1 MLFQDFTHLYP
12 LSKTVRFELKPIG
25 RTLEHIHAKN
35 FLSQDETMADMYQ
48 KVKVILDDYHRDF
61 IADMMGEVKLTKLAE
76 FYDVYLKF
84 RKNPKDDGLQKQ
96 LKDLQAVLR
105 KESVKPIGS
114 GGKYKT
120 GYDRLFGAKLF
131 KDGKELG
138 DLAKF
143 VIAQE
148 GESSP
153 KLAHLAHFEKFSTY
167 FTGFHDNRKNMYS
180 DEDKHTAIAYR
191 LIHENLPRFIDNL
204 QILTTIKQK
213 HSALYDQII
222 NELTASGLD
231 VSLASHLDG
240 YHKLLTQEGITA
252 YNRIIGEVNGYTNKH
267 NQICHKS
274 ERIAK
279 LRPLHKQILSDGMG
293 VSFLPSKFAD
303 DSEMCQAVNEFY
315 RHYTDVFA
323 KVQSLFDG
331 FDDHQK
337 DGIYVEHKN
346 LNELSKQAFGDFA
359 LLGRVLDG
367 YYVDV
372 VNPEFNERF
381 AKAKT
386 DNAKAK
392 LTKEKDKF
400 IKGVHS
406 LASLEQAIEHHTARH
421 DDESV
426 QAGKLGQYFKHG
438 LAGVDNP
445 IQKIHNNHST
455 IKGFLERER
464 PAGERALPKIKSG
477 KNPEMTQLRQL
488 KELLDNALNVAHF
501 AKLLTTKTT
510 LDNQDGNFYGEFG
523 VLYDELAKIP
533 TLYNKVRDYLSQKP
547 FSTEKYKLN
556 FGNPTLLNGW
566 DLNKEKDNFGVI
578 LQKDGCYYLALLDK
592 AHKKVFDNAPNTGK
606 SIYQKMVYKYL
617 EVRKQFPKVF
627 FSKEAIA
634 INYHP
639 SKELVE
645 IKDKGRQRSDD
656 ERLKLYRFILECL
669 KIHPKYDKKFE
680 GAIGDIQLFKKDKK
694 GREVPISEKDLF
706 DKINGI
712 FSSKPKLEMEDFFI
726 GEFKR
731 YNPSQDL
738 VDQYNIYKKIDSND
752 NRKKEN
758 FYNNHPKFKKD
769 LVRYYYE
776 SMCKHEEWE
785 ESFEFSKKLQDIG
798 CYVDVNELFTEI
810 ETRRLNYKISFCNI
824 NADYIDELVEQGKLY
839 LFQIY
844 NKDFSPKAHGK
855 PNLHTLYF
863 KALFSEDNL
872 ADPIYKLNGEA
883 QIFYRKASLDV
894 NETTIHRAGEVLEN
908 KNPDNPKK
916 RQFVY
921 DIIKDKRYTQDKFML
936 HVPIT
941 MNFGVQGMTIKEF
954 NKKVNQS
961 IQQYD
966 EVNVIGID
974 RGERHLLYL
983 TVINSK
989 GEILEQRSLND
1000 ITTASANGTQMTTPY
1015 HKILDKREIERLN
1028 ARVGWGEIET
1038 IKELKS
1044 GYLSHVV
1051 HQISQLMLKYNAIVV
1066 LEDLNFG
1073 FKRGRFKV
1081 EKQIYQNFENALI
1094 KKLNHLVLKDKADD
1108 EIGSYKNALQLT
1120 NNFTD
1125 LKSIGKQTG
1134 FLFYVP
1140 AWNTSKID
1148 PETGFVDL
1156 LKPRYENIAQSQAFF
1171 GKFDKIC
1178 YNADKGYFEF
1188 HIDYAKF
1195 TDKAKNSRQIWTI
1208 CSHGDKRYVYDKTAN
1223 QNKGAAKG
1231 INVNDELKSL
1241 FARHHINDKQPN
1253 LVMDICQ
1260 NNDKE
1265 FHKSLMYLLKTL
1277 LALRYSNASS
1287 DEDFIL
1293 SPVANDGG
1301 VFFNSALADDTQP
1314 QNADANGAYHI
1325 ALKGLWLLNELK
1337 DSDDLNKVKLA
1348 IDNQTWLN
1356 FAQNR

>member
-25 RTLEHIHAKN
+25 KTLEHIHAKN
-35 FLSQDETMADMYQ
+35 FLSQDKTMADMYQ
-48 KVKVILDDYHRDF
+48 KVKAILDDYHRDF

-76 FYDVYLKF
+76 FCDVYLKF

-105 KESVKPIGS
+105 KEIVKPIGN
-114 GGKYKT
+114 GGKYKV

-148 GESSP
+148 SESSP
-153 KLAHLAHFEKFSTY
+153 KLPQIAHFEKFSTY

-180 DEDKHTAIAYR
+180 SDDKHTAIAYR

-204 QILTTIKQK
+204 QILATIKQK
-213 HSALYDQII
+213 HSALYDQIAS
-222 NELTASGLD
+222 ELTASGLD
-231 VSLASHLDG
+231 VSLASHLGG

-252 YNRIIGEVNGYTNKH
+252 YNRIIGEVNSYTNKH

-315 RHYTDVFA
+315 RHYADVFA
-323 KVQSLFDG
+323 KVQSLFDR
-331 FDDHQK
+331 FDDYQK

-346 LNELSKQAFGDFA
+346 LNELSKRAFGDFGF
-359 LLGRVLDG
+359 LKRFLEE
-367 YYVDV
+367 YYADV
-372 VNPEFNERF
+372 IDPEFNEKF
-381 AKAKT
+381 AKTEPDSDEQK
-386 DNAKAK
+386 K
-392 LTKEKDKF
+392 LAGEKDKF
-400 IKGVHS
+400 VKGVHS
-406 LASLEQAIEHHTARH
+406 LASLEQVIEYYTAGY

-426 QAGKLGQYFKHG
+426 QADKLGQYFKHR

-445 IQKIHNNHST
+445 IQKIHNSHST

-464 PAGERALPKIKSG
+464 PAGERALPKIKSD
-477 KNPEMTQLRQL
+477 KSPEMTQLRQL
-488 KELLDNALNVAHF
+488 KELLDNALNVVHF
-501 AKLLTTKTT
+501 AKLVSTETV
-510 LDNQDGNFYGEFG
+510 LDTRSDKFYGEFRP
-523 VLYDELAKIP
+523 LYVELAKIT

-606 SIYQKMVYKYL
+606 SVYQKMVYKQIANARRDL
-617 EVRKQFPKVF
+617 ACLLIINGKVVRKTKGLDDLREKYLPYDIYKIYQSESYKVLSPNF
-627 FSKEAIA
+627 
-634 INYHP
+634 NH
-639 SKELVE
+639 
-645 IKDKGRQRSDD
+645 
-656 ERLKLYRFILECL
+656 
-669 KIHPKYDKKFE
+669 
-680 GAIGDIQLFKKDKK
+680 
-694 GREVPISEKDLF
+694 
-706 DKINGI
+706 
-712 FSSKPKLEMEDFFI
+712 
-726 GEFKR
+726 
-731 YNPSQDL
+731 QDL
-738 VDQYNIYKKIDSND
+738 VKYIDYNKILASGYFEYFDFRFKESSEYKSYKEFLDDVD
-752 NRKKEN
+752 N
-758 FYNNHPKFKKD
+758 
-769 LVRYYYE
+769 
-776 SMCKHEEWE
+776 C
-785 ESFEFSKKLQDIG
+785 G
-798 CYVDVNELFTEI
+798 
-810 ETRRLNYKISFCNI
+810 YKISFCNI
-824 NADYIDELVEQGKLY
+824 NADYIDELVEQGQLY

-872 ADPIYKLNGEA
+872 ANPIYKLNGEA
-883 QIFYRKASLDV
+883 QIFYRKASLDM

-908 KNPDNPKK
+908 KNPDNPKQ

-941 MNFGVQGMTIKEF
+941 MNFGVQGMTIEGF

-966 EVNVIGID
+966 DVNVIGID

-1000 ITTASANGTQMTTPY
+1000 IITTSANGTQMTTPY
-1015 HKILDKREIERLN
+1015 HKILNKKKEGRLQ
-1028 ARVGWGEIET
+1028 ARKDWGEIET
-1038 IKELKS
+1038 IKELKA

-1073 FKRGRFKV
+1073 FKRGRLKV
-1081 EKQIYQNFENALI
+1081 ENQVYQNFENALI
-1094 KKLNHLVLKDKADD
+1094 KKLNHLVLKDKTDD

-1140 AWNTSKID
+1140 ARNTSKID

-1156 LKPRYENIAQSQAFF
+1156 LKPRYENITQSQAFF

-1178 YNADKGYFEF
+1178 YNTDKGYFEF

-1195 TDKAKNSRQIWTI
+1195 TDEAKNSRQTWVI
-1208 CSHGDKRYVYDKTAN
+1208 CSHGDKRYVYNKTAN
-1223 QNKGAAKG
+1223 QNKGATKG

-1241 FARHHINDKQPN
+1241 FACHHINDKQPN

-1265 FHKSLMYLLKTL
+1265 FHKSLMYLLKAL
-1277 LALRYSNASS
+1277 LALRYSNANS

-1293 SPVANDGG
+1293 SPVANDEG

-1325 ALKGLWLLNELK
+1325 ALKGLWVLEQIKN
-1337 DSDDLNKVKLA
+1337 SDDLDKVDLEIK
-1348 IDNQTWLN
+1348 DDEWRN

>member
-84 RKNPKDDGLQKQ
+84 RKNPKDDELQKQ

-105 KESVKPIGS
+105 KESVKPIGN
-114 GGKYKT
+114 GGKYKA
-120 GYDRLFGAKLF
+120 GHDRLFGAKLF

-148 GESSP
+148 GKSSP

-315 RHYTDVFA
+315 RHYADVFA

-406 LASLEQAIEHHTARH
+406 LASLEQAIKHHTARH

-501 AKLLTTKTT
+501 AKLLMTKTT

-606 SIYQKMVYKYL
+606 NVYQKMIYKL
-617 EVRKQFPKVF
+617 LPGPNKMLPRVF
-627 FSKEAIA
+627 FAKS
-634 INYHP
+634 NLDY
-639 SKELVE
+639 
-645 IKDKGRQRSDD
+645 
-656 ERLKLYRFILECL
+656 
-669 KIHPKYDKKFE
+669 
-680 GAIGDIQLFKKDKK
+680 
-694 GREVPISEKDLF
+694 
-706 DKINGI
+706 
-712 FSSKPKLEMEDFFI
+712 
-726 GEFKR
+726 
-731 YNPSQDL
+731 YNPSAELLDKYAQGTHKKGDNFNLKDCHALIDFFKAGINKHPEWQNFGFKFSPTSSYRDL
-738 VDQYNIYKKIDSND
+738 SDFYREVEPQGYQVKFVD
-752 NRKKEN
+752 
-758 FYNNHPKFKKD
+758 
-769 LVRYYYE
+769 
-776 SMCKHEEWE
+776 
-785 ESFEFSKKLQDIG
+785 
-798 CYVDVNELFTEI
+798 
-810 ETRRLNYKISFCNI
+810 I
-824 NADYIDELVEQGKLY
+824 NADYIDELVEQGQLY

-883 QIFYRKASLDV
+883 QIFYRKASLDM

-1195 TDKAKNSRQIWTI
+1195 TDKAKNSRQKWTI

-1223 QNKGAAKG
+1223 QSKGATKG

-1241 FARHHINDKQPN
+1241 FARYHINEKQPN

-1293 SPVANDGG
+1293 SPVANDEG

-1337 DSDDLNKVKLA
+1337 NSDDLNKVKLA

>member
-105 KESVKPIGS
+105 KEIVKPIGN
-114 GGKYKT
+114 GGKYKA

-148 GESSP
+148 DESSP

-204 QILTTIKQK
+204 QILATIKQK
-213 HSALYDQII
+213 HLALYDQII
-222 NELTASGLD
+222 NELTTSGLD
-231 VSLASHLDG
+231 VSLASHLNG

-303 DSEMCQAVNEFY
+303 DSEVCQAVNEFY
-315 RHYTDVFA
+315 RHYADVFA

-406 LASLEQAIEHHTARH
+406 LASLEQAIEHYTARH

-477 KNPEMTQLRQL
+477 KDPEIRQL

-501 AKLLTTKTT
+501 AKLLMTKTT

-606 SIYQKMVYKYL
+606 NVYQKMIYKL
-617 EVRKQFPKVF
+617 LPGPNKMLPRVF
-627 FSKEAIA
+627 FAKS
-634 INYHP
+634 NLDY
-639 SKELVE
+639 
-645 IKDKGRQRSDD
+645 
-656 ERLKLYRFILECL
+656 
-669 KIHPKYDKKFE
+669 
-680 GAIGDIQLFKKDKK
+680 
-694 GREVPISEKDLF
+694 
-706 DKINGI
+706 
-712 FSSKPKLEMEDFFI
+712 
-726 GEFKR
+726 
-731 YNPSQDL
+731 YNPSAELLDKYAQGTHKKGDNFNLKDCHALIDFFKAGINKHPEWQNFGFKFSPTSSYRDL
-738 VDQYNIYKKIDSND
+738 SDFYREVEPQGYQVKFVD
-752 NRKKEN
+752 
-758 FYNNHPKFKKD
+758 
-769 LVRYYYE
+769 
-776 SMCKHEEWE
+776 
-785 ESFEFSKKLQDIG
+785 
-798 CYVDVNELFTEI
+798 
-810 ETRRLNYKISFCNI
+810 I
-824 NADYIDELVEQGKLY
+824 NADYIDELVEQGQLY

-883 QIFYRKASLDV
+883 QIFYRKASLDM

-1195 TDKAKNSRQIWTI
+1195 TDKAKNSRQKWTI

-1223 QNKGAAKG
+1223 QSKGATKG

-1241 FARHHINDKQPN
+1241 FARYHINEKQPN

-1293 SPVANDGG
+1293 SPVANDEG

>member
-1 MLFQDFTHLYP
+1 MLFEDFTHLYP

-25 RTLEHIHAKN
+25 RTLEHIRAKN

-48 KVKVILDDYHRDF
+48 KVKAILDDYHRDF

-105 KESVKPIGS
+105 KEIVKPIGN
-114 GGKYKT
+114 GGKYKA

-153 KLAHLAHFEKFSTY
+153 KLAHLAHFEKFGTY

-204 QILTTIKQK
+204 QILATIKQK
-213 HSALYDQII
+213 HLALYDQII
-222 NELTASGLD
+222 NELTTSGLD
-231 VSLASHLDG
+231 VSLASHLNG

-252 YNRIIGEVNGYTNKH
+252 HNRIIGEVNGYTNKH

-279 LRPLHKQILSDGMG
+279 LRPLHKQILSDGTG

-303 DSEMCQAVNEFY
+303 DSEVCQAVNEFY
-315 RHYTDVFA
+315 RHYADVFA

-477 KNPEMTQLRQL
+477 KNPEIRQL

-501 AKLLTTKTT
+501 AKLLMTKTT

-533 TLYNKVRDYLSQKP
+533 ALYNKVRDYLSQKP

-606 SIYQKMVYKYL
+606 NVYQKMIYKL
-617 EVRKQFPKVF
+617 LPGPNKMLPRVF
-627 FSKEAIA
+627 FAKS
-634 INYHP
+634 NLDY
-639 SKELVE
+639 
-645 IKDKGRQRSDD
+645 
-656 ERLKLYRFILECL
+656 
-669 KIHPKYDKKFE
+669 
-680 GAIGDIQLFKKDKK
+680 
-694 GREVPISEKDLF
+694 
-706 DKINGI
+706 
-712 FSSKPKLEMEDFFI
+712 
-726 GEFKR
+726 
-731 YNPSQDL
+731 YNPSAELLDKYAQGTHKKGDNFNLKDCHALIDFFKAGINKHPEWQNFGFKFSPTSSYRDL
-738 VDQYNIYKKIDSND
+738 SDFYREVEPQGYQVKFVD
-752 NRKKEN
+752 
-758 FYNNHPKFKKD
+758 
-769 LVRYYYE
+769 
-776 SMCKHEEWE
+776 
-785 ESFEFSKKLQDIG
+785 
-798 CYVDVNELFTEI
+798 
-810 ETRRLNYKISFCNI
+810 I
-824 NADYIDELVEQGKLY
+824 NADYIDELVEQGQLY

-883 QIFYRKASLDV
+883 QIFYRKASLDM

-1195 TDKAKNSRQIWTI
+1195 TDKAKNSRQKWTI

-1223 QNKGAAKG
+1223 QSKGATKG

-1241 FARHHINDKQPN
+1241 FARYHINEKQPN

-1293 SPVANDGG
+1293 SPVANDEG

-1337 DSDDLNKVKLA
+1337 NSDDLNKVKLA

-1356 FAQNR
+1356 FAQDR

>member
-105 KESVKPIGS
+105 KEIVKPIGN
-114 GGKYKT
+114 GGKYKA

-148 GESSP
+148 DESSP

-204 QILTTIKQK
+204 QILATIKQK
-213 HSALYDQII
+213 HLALYDQII
-222 NELTASGLD
+222 NELTTSGLD
-231 VSLASHLDG
+231 VSLASHLNG

-303 DSEMCQAVNEFY
+303 DSEVCQAVNEFY
-315 RHYTDVFA
+315 RHYADVFA

-406 LASLEQAIEHHTARH
+406 LASLEQAIEHYTARH

-477 KNPEMTQLRQL
+477 KDPEIRQL

-501 AKLLTTKTT
+501 AKLLMTKTT

-606 SIYQKMVYKYL
+606 NVYQKMIYKL
-617 EVRKQFPKVF
+617 LPGPNKMLPRVF
-627 FSKEAIA
+627 FAKS
-634 INYHP
+634 NLDY
-639 SKELVE
+639 
-645 IKDKGRQRSDD
+645 
-656 ERLKLYRFILECL
+656 
-669 KIHPKYDKKFE
+669 
-680 GAIGDIQLFKKDKK
+680 
-694 GREVPISEKDLF
+694 
-706 DKINGI
+706 
-712 FSSKPKLEMEDFFI
+712 
-726 GEFKR
+726 
-731 YNPSQDL
+731 YNPSAELLDKYAQGTHKKGDNFNLKDCHALIDFFKAGINKHPEWQNFGFKFSPTSSYRDL
-738 VDQYNIYKKIDSND
+738 SDFYREVEPQGYQVKFVD
-752 NRKKEN
+752 
-758 FYNNHPKFKKD
+758 
-769 LVRYYYE
+769 
-776 SMCKHEEWE
+776 
-785 ESFEFSKKLQDIG
+785 
-798 CYVDVNELFTEI
+798 
-810 ETRRLNYKISFCNI
+810 I
-824 NADYIDELVEQGKLY
+824 NADYIDELVEQGQLY

-883 QIFYRKASLDV
+883 QIFYRKASLDM

-1000 ITTASANGTQMTTPY
+1000 ITTASANGTQVTTPY

-1195 TDKAKNSRQIWTI
+1195 TDKAKNSRQKWTI

-1223 QNKGAAKG
+1223 QSKGATKG

-1241 FARHHINDKQPN
+1241 FARYHINEKQPN

-1293 SPVANDGG
+1293 SPVANDEG

-1337 DSDDLNKVKLA
+1337 NSDDLNKVKLA

-1356 FAQNR
+1356 FAQDR

>member
-105 KESVKPIGS
+105 KESVKPIGN
-114 GGKYKT
+114 GGKYKA

-477 KNPEMTQLRQL
+477 KDPEIRQL

-501 AKLLTTKTT
+501 AKLLMTKTT

-606 SIYQKMVYKYL
+606 NVYQKMIYKL
-617 EVRKQFPKVF
+617 LPGPNKMLPRVF
-627 FSKEAIA
+627 FAKS
-634 INYHP
+634 NLDY
-639 SKELVE
+639 
-645 IKDKGRQRSDD
+645 
-656 ERLKLYRFILECL
+656 
-669 KIHPKYDKKFE
+669 
-680 GAIGDIQLFKKDKK
+680 
-694 GREVPISEKDLF
+694 
-706 DKINGI
+706 
-712 FSSKPKLEMEDFFI
+712 
-726 GEFKR
+726 
-731 YNPSQDL
+731 YNPSAELLDKYAQGTHKKGDNFNLKDCHALIDFFKAGINKHPEWQNFGFKFSPTSSYRDL
-738 VDQYNIYKKIDSND
+738 SDFYREVEPQGYQVKFVD
-752 NRKKEN
+752 
-758 FYNNHPKFKKD
+758 
-769 LVRYYYE
+769 
-776 SMCKHEEWE
+776 
-785 ESFEFSKKLQDIG
+785 
-798 CYVDVNELFTEI
+798 
-810 ETRRLNYKISFCNI
+810 I
-824 NADYIDELVEQGKLY
+824 NADYIDELVEQGQLY

-883 QIFYRKASLDV
+883 QIFYRKASLDM

-1195 TDKAKNSRQIWTI
+1195 TDKAKNSRQKWTI

-1223 QNKGAAKG
+1223 QSKGATKG

-1241 FARHHINDKQPN
+1241 FARYHINEKQPN

-1293 SPVANDGG
+1293 SPVANDEG

-1337 DSDDLNKVKLA
+1337 NSDDLNKVKLA

-1356 FAQNR
+1356 FAQDR

>member
-105 KESVKPIGS
+105 KEIVKPIGN
-114 GGKYKT
+114 GGKYKA

-148 GESSP
+148 DESSP
-153 KLAHLAHFEKFSTY
+153 KLAHLVHFEKFSTY

-204 QILTTIKQK
+204 QILATIKQK
-213 HSALYDQII
+213 HLALYDQII
-222 NELTASGLD
+222 NELTTSGLD
-231 VSLASHLDG
+231 VSLASHLNG

-303 DSEMCQAVNEFY
+303 DSEVCQAVNEFY
-315 RHYTDVFA
+315 RHYADVFA

-406 LASLEQAIEHHTARH
+406 LASLEQAIEHYTARH

-477 KNPEMTQLRQL
+477 KDPEIRQL

-501 AKLLTTKTT
+501 AKLLMTKTT

-606 SIYQKMVYKYL
+606 NVYQKMIYKL
-617 EVRKQFPKVF
+617 LPGPNKMLPRVF
-627 FSKEAIA
+627 FAKS
-634 INYHP
+634 NLDY
-639 SKELVE
+639 
-645 IKDKGRQRSDD
+645 
-656 ERLKLYRFILECL
+656 
-669 KIHPKYDKKFE
+669 
-680 GAIGDIQLFKKDKK
+680 
-694 GREVPISEKDLF
+694 
-706 DKINGI
+706 
-712 FSSKPKLEMEDFFI
+712 
-726 GEFKR
+726 
-731 YNPSQDL
+731 YNPSAELLDKYAQGTHKKGDNFNLKDCHALIDFFKAGINKHPEWQNFGFKFSPTSSYRDL
-738 VDQYNIYKKIDSND
+738 SDFYREVEPQGYQVKFVD
-752 NRKKEN
+752 
-758 FYNNHPKFKKD
+758 
-769 LVRYYYE
+769 
-776 SMCKHEEWE
+776 
-785 ESFEFSKKLQDIG
+785 
-798 CYVDVNELFTEI
+798 
-810 ETRRLNYKISFCNI
+810 I
-824 NADYIDELVEQGKLY
+824 NADYIDELVEQGQLY

-883 QIFYRKASLDV
+883 QIFYRKASLDM

-1195 TDKAKNSRQIWTI
+1195 TDKAKNSRQKWTI

-1223 QNKGAAKG
+1223 QSKGATKG

-1241 FARHHINDKQPN
+1241 FARYHINEKQPN

-1293 SPVANDGG
+1293 SPVANDEG

-1337 DSDDLNKVKLA
+1337 NSDDLNKVKLA

-1356 FAQNR
+1356 FAQDR

>member
-25 RTLEHIHAKN
+25 KTLEHIHAKN
-35 FLSQDETMADMYQ
+35 FLNQDETMADMYQ
-48 KVKVILDDYHRDF
+48 KVKAILDDYHRDF

-105 KESVKPIGS
+105 KEIVKPIGN
-114 GGKYKT
+114 GGKYKA

-204 QILTTIKQK
+204 QILATIKQK

-252 YNRIIGEVNGYTNKH
+252 YNTLLGGISGEAGSRKIQGINELINSHH
-267 NQICHKS
+267 NQHCHKS

-303 DSEMCQAVNEFY
+303 DSEVCQAVNEFY
-315 RHYTDVFA
+315 RHYADVFA

-331 FDDHQK
+331 FDDYQK
-337 DGIYVEHKN
+337 DGIYVEYKN

-406 LASLEQAIEHHTARH
+406 LASLEQAIEHYTARH

-464 PAGERALPKIKSG
+464 PAGERALPKIKSD
-477 KNPEMTQLRQL
+477 KSPEIRQL

-510 LDNQDGNFYGEFG
+510 LHNQDGNFYGEFG
-523 VLYDELAKIP
+523 ALYDELAKIA

-606 SIYQKMVYKYL
+606 SVYQKMIYKL
-617 EVRKQFPKVF
+617 LPGPNKMLPKVF
-627 FSKEAIA
+627 FAKS
-634 INYHP
+634 NLDY
-639 SKELVE
+639 
-645 IKDKGRQRSDD
+645 
-656 ERLKLYRFILECL
+656 
-669 KIHPKYDKKFE
+669 
-680 GAIGDIQLFKKDKK
+680 
-694 GREVPISEKDLF
+694 
-706 DKINGI
+706 
-712 FSSKPKLEMEDFFI
+712 
-726 GEFKR
+726 
-731 YNPSQDL
+731 YNPSAELLDKYAQGTHKKGDNFNLKDCHALIDFFKAGINKHPEWQHFGFKFSPTSSYQDL
-738 VDQYNIYKKIDSND
+738 SDFYREVEPQGYQVKFVD
-752 NRKKEN
+752 
-758 FYNNHPKFKKD
+758 
-769 LVRYYYE
+769 
-776 SMCKHEEWE
+776 
-785 ESFEFSKKLQDIG
+785 
-798 CYVDVNELFTEI
+798 
-810 ETRRLNYKISFCNI
+810 I
-824 NADYIDELVEQGKLY
+824 NADYINELVEQGQLY

-872 ADPIYKLNGEA
+872 VNPIYKLNGEA
-883 QIFYRKASLDV
+883 EIFYRKASLDM

-1178 YNADKGYFEF
+1178 YNADRGYFEF

-1195 TDKAKNSRQIWTI
+1195 NDKAKNSRQIWKI

-1223 QNKGAAKG
+1223 QNKGATIG
-1231 INVNDELKSL
+1231 VNVNDELKSL
-1241 FARHHINDKQPN
+1241 FTRYHINDKQPN

-1293 SPVANDGG
+1293 SPVANDEG

-1337 DSDDLNKVKLA
+1337 NSDDLNKVKLA

>member
-84 RKNPKDDGLQKQ
+84 RKNPKDDELQKQ

-105 KESVKPIGS
+105 KESVKPIGN
-114 GGKYKT
+114 GGKYKA
-120 GYDRLFGAKLF
+120 GHDRLFGAKLF

-148 GESSP
+148 GKSSP

-315 RHYTDVFA
+315 RHYADVFA

-406 LASLEQAIEHHTARH
+406 LASLEQAIKHHTARH

-501 AKLLTTKTT
+501 AKLLMTKTT

-606 SIYQKMVYKYL
+606 NVYQKMIYKL
-617 EVRKQFPKVF
+617 LPGPNKMLPKVF
-627 FSKEAIA
+627 FAKS
-634 INYHP
+634 NLGY
-639 SKELVE
+639 
-645 IKDKGRQRSDD
+645 
-656 ERLKLYRFILECL
+656 
-669 KIHPKYDKKFE
+669 
-680 GAIGDIQLFKKDKK
+680 
-694 GREVPISEKDLF
+694 
-706 DKINGI
+706 
-712 FSSKPKLEMEDFFI
+712 
-726 GEFKR
+726 
-731 YNPSQDL
+731 YNPSAELLDKYAQGTHKKGDNFNLKDCHALIDFFKAGINKHPEWQHFGFKFSPTSSYRDL
-738 VDQYNIYKKIDSND
+738 SDFYREVEPQGYQVKFVD
-752 NRKKEN
+752 
-758 FYNNHPKFKKD
+758 
-769 LVRYYYE
+769 
-776 SMCKHEEWE
+776 
-785 ESFEFSKKLQDIG
+785 
-798 CYVDVNELFTEI
+798 
-810 ETRRLNYKISFCNI
+810 I
-824 NADYIDELVEQGKLY
+824 NADYIDELVEQGQLY

-883 QIFYRKASLDV
+883 QIFYRKASLDM

-941 MNFGVQGMTIKEF
+941 MNFGVQGMAIKEF

-1000 ITTASANGTQMTTPY
+1000 ITTASANGTQVTTPY

-1051 HQISQLMLKYNAIVV
+1051 HQISQLMLKHNAIVV

-1156 LKPRYENIAQSQAFF
+1156 LKPRYENIAQSQVFF

-1178 YNADKGYFEF
+1178 YNADKDYFEF

-1241 FARHHINDKQPN
+1241 FARHHINEKQPN

-1293 SPVANDGG
+1293 SPVANDEG

-1337 DSDDLNKVKLA
+1337 NSDDLNKVKLA

>member
-12 LSKTVRFELKPIG
+12 LSKTLRFELKPIG
-25 RTLEHIHAKN
+25 KTLEHIHAKN
-35 FLSQDETMADMYQ
+35 FLNQDETMADMYQ
-48 KVKVILDDYHRDF
+48 KVKAILDDYHRDF

-76 FYDVYLKF
+76 FCDVYLKF

-105 KESVKPIGS
+105 KEIVKPIGN
-114 GGKYKT
+114 GGKYKA

-204 QILTTIKQK
+204 QILATIKQK
-213 HSALYDQII
+213 HSGLYDQII

-240 YHKLLTQEGITA
+240 YHNLLTQEGITA
-252 YNRIIGEVNGYTNKH
+252 YNTLLGGISGEAGSRKIQGINELINSHH
-267 NQICHKS
+267 NQHCHKS

-315 RHYTDVFA
+315 RHYADVFA

-346 LNELSKQAFGDFA
+346 LNELSKRAFGDFGF
-359 LLGRVLDG
+359 LKRFLEE
-367 YYVDV
+367 YYADV
-372 VNPEFNERF
+372 IDPEFNEKF
-381 AKAKT
+381 AKTEPDSDEQK
-386 DNAKAK
+386 K
-392 LTKEKDKF
+392 LAGEKDKF
-400 IKGVHS
+400 VKGVHS
-406 LASLEQAIEHHTARH
+406 LASLEQVIEYYTAEY

-426 QAGKLGQYFKHG
+426 KADKLGQYFKHR

-464 PAGERALPKIKSG
+464 PAGERALPKIKSD
-477 KNPEMTQLRQL
+477 KSPEMTQLRQL
-488 KELLDNALNVAHF
+488 KELLDNALNVVHF
-501 AKLLTTKTT
+501 AKLVSTETV
-510 LDNQDGNFYGEFG
+510 LDTRSDKFYGEFRP
-523 VLYDELAKIP
+523 LYVELAKIP

-556 FGNPTLLNGW
+556 FGNPRLLNGW

-606 SIYQKMVYKYL
+606 NVYQKMIYKL
-617 EVRKQFPKVF
+617 LPGPNKMLPKVF
-627 FSKEAIA
+627 FAKS
-634 INYHP
+634 NLDY
-639 SKELVE
+639 
-645 IKDKGRQRSDD
+645 
-656 ERLKLYRFILECL
+656 
-669 KIHPKYDKKFE
+669 
-680 GAIGDIQLFKKDKK
+680 
-694 GREVPISEKDLF
+694 
-706 DKINGI
+706 
-712 FSSKPKLEMEDFFI
+712 
-726 GEFKR
+726 
-731 YNPSQDL
+731 YNPSAELLDKYAQGTHKKGDNFNLKDCHALIDFFKAGINKHPEWQHFGFKFSPTSSYQDL
-738 VDQYNIYKKIDSND
+738 SDFYREVEPQGYQVKFVD
-752 NRKKEN
+752 
-758 FYNNHPKFKKD
+758 
-769 LVRYYYE
+769 
-776 SMCKHEEWE
+776 
-785 ESFEFSKKLQDIG
+785 
-798 CYVDVNELFTEI
+798 
-810 ETRRLNYKISFCNI
+810 I
-824 NADYIDELVEQGKLY
+824 NADYIDELVEQGQLY

-872 ADPIYKLNGEA
+872 ANPIYKLNGEA

-908 KNPDNPKK
+908 KNPDNPKQ

-921 DIIKDKRYTQDKFML
+921 NIIKDKRYTQDKFML

-1000 ITTASANGTQMTTPY
+1000 IITTSANGTQMTTPY

-1051 HQISQLMLKYNAIVV
+1051 HQVSQLMLKYNAIVV

-1094 KKLNHLVLKDKADD
+1094 KKLNHLVLKDKVDD

-1148 PETGFVDL
+1148 PATGFVDL

-1178 YNADKGYFEF
+1178 YDTDKGYFEF

-1195 TDKAKNSRQIWTI
+1195 TDKAKNSRQKWTI

-1223 QNKGAAKG
+1223 QNKGATKG

-1253 LVMDICQ
+1253 LVMDVCQ

-1277 LALRYSNASS
+1277 LALRYSNTSS

-1293 SPVANDGG
+1293 SPVANDKG
-1301 VFFNSALADDTQP
+1301 VFFNSALADNTQP

-1337 DSDDLNKVKLA
+1337 NSDDLNKVKLA
-1348 IDNQTWLN
+1348 IDNKTWLN

>member
-1 MLFQDFTHLYP
+1 MLFQEFTHLYP

-25 RTLEHIHAKN
+25 KTLEHIHAKN

-48 KVKVILDDYHRDF
+48 KVKAILDDYHRDF
-61 IADMMGEVKLTKLAE
+61 IADMMSGVVLTKLAE
-76 FYDVYLKF
+76 FYEVYLAL
-84 RKNPKDDGLQKQ
+84 RKTPKDDSLQKQ
-96 LKDLQAVLR
+96 LAEIQTALR
-105 KESVKPIGS
+105 KEVVKPIGS
-114 GGKYKT
+114 GGKYKA

-131 KDGKELG
+131 KDGRELG

-153 KLAHLAHFEKFSTY
+153 KLACIAHFEKFSTY

-204 QILTTIKQK
+204 QILATIKQK
-213 HSALYDQII
+213 HSALYDQIVS
-222 NELTASGLD
+222 ELNANGLD

-252 YNRIIGEVNGYTNKH
+252 YNTLLGGISGEAGSYKIQGINELINIHH
-267 NQICHKS
+267 NQHCHKS

-303 DSEMCQAVNEFY
+303 DGEMCQAVNEFY
-315 RHYTDVFA
+315 CHYADVFA

-331 FDDHQK
+331 FDDYQK

-346 LNELSKQAFGDFA
+346 LNELSKQVFGDFA

-386 DNAKAK
+386 DNAKEK

-406 LASLEQAIEHHTARH
+406 LARLEQAIENYTTKQ

-445 IQKIHNNHST
+445 IQKIHNSHST

-464 PAGERALPKIKSG
+464 PVGERALPKTKSD
-477 KNPEMTQLRQL
+477 KSPEIRQL
-488 KELLDNALNVAHF
+488 KELLDNALNVVHF

-523 VLYDELAKIP
+523 ALYDELSKLA

-566 DLNKEKDNFGVI
+566 DLNKEKDNSGVI
-578 LQKDGCYYLALLDK
+578 LQKDDRYYLALLDK

-606 SIYQKMVYKYL
+606 SIYQKMVYKL
-617 EVRKQFPKVF
+617 LPGPNKMLPKVF
-627 FSKEAIA
+627 FAKS
-634 INYHP
+634 NLDY
-639 SKELVE
+639 
-645 IKDKGRQRSDD
+645 
-656 ERLKLYRFILECL
+656 
-669 KIHPKYDKKFE
+669 
-680 GAIGDIQLFKKDKK
+680 
-694 GREVPISEKDLF
+694 
-706 DKINGI
+706 
-712 FSSKPKLEMEDFFI
+712 
-726 GEFKR
+726 
-731 YNPSQDL
+731 YNPSAELLDKYAQGTHKKGNNFNLKDCHALIDFFKASINKHPEWQHFGFKFSPNSSYQDL
-738 VDQYNIYKKIDSND
+738 SDFYREVEPQGYQVKFVD
-752 NRKKEN
+752 
-758 FYNNHPKFKKD
+758 
-769 LVRYYYE
+769 
-776 SMCKHEEWE
+776 
-785 ESFEFSKKLQDIG
+785 
-798 CYVDVNELFTEI
+798 
-810 ETRRLNYKISFCNI
+810 I
-824 NADYIDELVEQGKLY
+824 NADYIDELVEQGRLY

-855 PNLHTLYF
+855 HNLHTLYF
-863 KALFSEDNL
+863 KALFDEDNL
-872 ADPIYKLNGEA
+872 ANPIYKLNGEA
-883 QIFYRKASLDV
+883 EIFYRKASLDMH
-894 NETTIHRAGEVLEN
+894 ETTIHRAGEVLEN
-908 KNPDNPKK
+908 KNPDNPKQ

-941 MNFGVQGMTIKEF
+941 MNFGVQGITIKEF

-966 EVNVIGID
+966 DVNVIGID

-989 GEILEQRSLND
+989 GEILEQCSLNN
-1000 ITTASANGTQMTTPY
+1000 IMTTSANGTQMTTPY
-1015 HKILDKREIERLN
+1015 HKILDKREMERLN
-1028 ARVGWGEIET
+1028 ARVGWGKIET

-1073 FKRGRFKV
+1073 FKRGRLKV
-1081 EKQIYQNFENALI
+1081 ENQVYQNFENALI
-1094 KKLNHLVLKDKADD
+1094 KKLNHLVLKDKVDD

-1148 PETGFVDL
+1148 PATGFVDL

-1171 GKFDKIC
+1171 DKFDKIC

-1188 HIDYAKF
+1188 HVDYAKF
-1195 TDKAKNSRQIWTI
+1195 TDKTKDSRQTWVI

-1223 QNKGAAKG
+1223 QNKGATIG
-1231 INVNDELKSL
+1231 INANDELKSL
-1241 FARHHINDKQPN
+1241 FARYRINDKQPN

-1265 FHKSLMYLLKTL
+1265 FHKSLTYLLKAL

-1287 DEDFIL
+1287 NEDFIL
-1293 SPVANDGG
+1293 SPVANDEG

-1337 DSDDLNKVKLA
+1337 NSDDLDKVKLA

>member
-25 RTLEHIHAKN
+25 KTLEHIHAKN

-48 KVKVILDDYHRDF
+48 KVKAILDDYHRDF
-61 IADMMGEVKLTKLAE
+61 ITKMMSEVTLTKLPE
-76 FYDVYLKF
+76 FYEVYLAL
-84 RKNPKDDGLQKQ
+84 RKNPKDDTLQKQ
-96 LKDLQAVLR
+96 LTEIQTALR
-105 KESVKPIGS
+105 EEVVKPIDS
-114 GGKYKT
+114 GGKYKA
-120 GYDRLFGAKLF
+120 GYERLFGAKLF

-153 KLAHLAHFEKFSTY
+153 KLPQIAHFEKFSTY

-180 DEDKHTAIAYR
+180 SDDKHTAIAYR

-204 QILTTIKQK
+204 QILVTIKQK
-213 HSALYDQII
+213 HSVLYDQIV
-222 NELTASGLD
+222 NELNANGLD

-252 YNRIIGEVNGYTNKH
+252 YNTLLGGISGEAGSRKIQGINELINIHH
-267 NQICHKS
+267 NQHCQKS

-303 DSEMCQAVNEFY
+303 DSEVCQAVNEFY
-315 RHYTDVFA
+315 RHYAHVFA
-323 KVQSLFDG
+323 KVQSLFDR
-331 FDDHQK
+331 FDDYRK

-386 DNAKAK
+386 DNAKEK

-406 LASLEQAIEHHTARH
+406 LASLEQAIEHYIAGH

-445 IQKIHNNHST
+445 IQKIHNSHST

-464 PAGERALPKIKSG
+464 PAGERALPKIKSD
-477 KNPEMTQLRQL
+477 KSPEMTQLRQL
-488 KELLDNALNVAHF
+488 KELLDNALNVVHF

-523 VLYDELAKIP
+523 ALYDELAKIA

-592 AHKKVFDNAPNTGK
+592 AHKKVFDNAPNAGK
-606 SIYQKMVYKYL
+606 SVYQKMVYKL
-617 EVRKQFPKVF
+617 LPGPNKMLPKVF
-627 FSKEAIA
+627 FAKS
-634 INYHP
+634 NLDY
-639 SKELVE
+639 
-645 IKDKGRQRSDD
+645 
-656 ERLKLYRFILECL
+656 
-669 KIHPKYDKKFE
+669 
-680 GAIGDIQLFKKDKK
+680 
-694 GREVPISEKDLF
+694 
-706 DKINGI
+706 
-712 FSSKPKLEMEDFFI
+712 
-726 GEFKR
+726 
-731 YNPSQDL
+731 YNPSAELLDKYAQGTH
-738 VDQYNIYKKIDSND
+738 KKGNNFNLKDCHALIDFFKASIN
-752 NRKKEN
+752 K
-758 FYNNHPKFKKD
+758 HP
-769 LVRYYYE
+769 
-776 SMCKHEEWE
+776 EWQHFG
-785 ESFEFSKKLQDIG
+785 FEFSPTSSYQDLSDFYREVEPQG
-798 CYVDVNELFTEI
+798 YQVKFVD
-810 ETRRLNYKISFCNI
+810 I
-824 NADYIDELVEQGKLY
+824 NAEYIDELVEQGQLY

-863 KALFSEDNL
+863 KALFSENNL
-872 ADPIYKLNGEA
+872 ANPIYKLNGEA
-883 QIFYRKASLDV
+883 EIFYRKASLDM

-961 IQQYD
+961 IQQYND
-966 EVNVIGID
+966 VNVIGID

-1000 ITTASANGTQMTTPY
+1000 IITTSANGTQMTTPY

-1094 KKLNHLVLKDKADD
+1094 KKLNHLALKDKADD

-1148 PETGFVDL
+1148 PATGFVDL

-1171 GKFDKIC
+1171 GKFDKIF

-1188 HIDYAKF
+1188 YVDYAKF
-1195 TDKAKNSRQIWTI
+1195 TDKAKNSRQTWVI

-1223 QNKGAAKG
+1223 QNKGATIG

-1241 FARHHINDKQPN
+1241 FARYHINDKQPN

-1265 FHKSLMYLLKTL
+1265 FHKSLMYLLKAL

-1293 SPVANDGG
+1293 SPVADDKG

-1337 DSDDLNKVKLA
+1337 NSNDLDKIKLA

>member
-105 KESVKPIGS
+105 KEIVKPIGN
-114 GGKYKT
+114 GGKYKA

-148 GESSP
+148 DESSP

-204 QILTTIKQK
+204 QILATIKQK
-213 HSALYDQII
+213 HLALYDQII
-222 NELTASGLD
+222 NELTTSGLD
-231 VSLASHLDG
+231 VSLASHLNG

-303 DSEMCQAVNEFY
+303 DSEVCQAVNEFY
-315 RHYTDVFA
+315 RHYADVFA

-406 LASLEQAIEHHTARH
+406 LASLEQAIEHYTARH

-477 KNPEMTQLRQL
+477 KDPEIRQL

-501 AKLLTTKTT
+501 AKLLMTKTT

-606 SIYQKMVYKYL
+606 NVYQKMIYKL
-617 EVRKQFPKVF
+617 LPGPNKMLPRVF
-627 FSKEAIA
+627 FAKS
-634 INYHP
+634 NLDY
-639 SKELVE
+639 
-645 IKDKGRQRSDD
+645 
-656 ERLKLYRFILECL
+656 
-669 KIHPKYDKKFE
+669 
-680 GAIGDIQLFKKDKK
+680 
-694 GREVPISEKDLF
+694 
-706 DKINGI
+706 
-712 FSSKPKLEMEDFFI
+712 
-726 GEFKR
+726 
-731 YNPSQDL
+731 YNPSAELLDKYAQGTHKKGDNFNLKDCHALIDFFKAGINKHPEWQNFGFKFSPTSSYRDL
-738 VDQYNIYKKIDSND
+738 SDFYREVEPQGYQVKFVD
-752 NRKKEN
+752 
-758 FYNNHPKFKKD
+758 
-769 LVRYYYE
+769 
-776 SMCKHEEWE
+776 
-785 ESFEFSKKLQDIG
+785 
-798 CYVDVNELFTEI
+798 
-810 ETRRLNYKISFCNI
+810 I
-824 NADYIDELVEQGKLY
+824 NADYIDELVEQGQLY

-883 QIFYRKASLDV
+883 QIFYRKASLDM

-1195 TDKAKNSRQIWTI
+1195 TDKAKNSRQKWTI

-1223 QNKGAAKG
+1223 QSKGATKG

-1241 FARHHINDKQPN
+1241 FARYHINEKQPN

-1293 SPVANDGG
+1293 SPVANDEG

-1337 DSDDLNKVKLA
+1337 NSDDLNKVKLA

-1356 FAQNR
+1356 FAQDR

>member
-105 KESVKPIGS
+105 KEIVKPIGN
-114 GGKYKT
+114 GGKYKA

-148 GESSP
+148 DESSP

-191 LIHENLPRFIDNL
+191 LINENLPRFIDNL
-204 QILTTIKQK
+204 QILATIKQK

-222 NELTASGLD
+222 NELAASGLD

-303 DSEMCQAVNEFY
+303 DSEVCQAVNEFY
-315 RHYTDVFA
+315 RHYADVFA

-372 VNPEFNERF
+372 VNPEFNERL

-406 LASLEQAIEHHTARH
+406 LASLEQAIEHYTARH

-477 KNPEMTQLRQL
+477 KNPEIRQL

-606 SIYQKMVYKYL
+606 NVYQKMIYKL
-617 EVRKQFPKVF
+617 LPGPNKMLPKVF
-627 FSKEAIA
+627 FAKS
-634 INYHP
+634 NLDY
-639 SKELVE
+639 
-645 IKDKGRQRSDD
+645 
-656 ERLKLYRFILECL
+656 
-669 KIHPKYDKKFE
+669 
-680 GAIGDIQLFKKDKK
+680 
-694 GREVPISEKDLF
+694 
-706 DKINGI
+706 
-712 FSSKPKLEMEDFFI
+712 
-726 GEFKR
+726 
-731 YNPSQDL
+731 YNPSAELLDKYAQGTHKKGDNFNLKDCHALIDFFKAGINKHPEWQNFGFKFSPTSSYRDL
-738 VDQYNIYKKIDSND
+738 SDFYREVEPQGYQVKFVD
-752 NRKKEN
+752 
-758 FYNNHPKFKKD
+758 
-769 LVRYYYE
+769 
-776 SMCKHEEWE
+776 
-785 ESFEFSKKLQDIG
+785 
-798 CYVDVNELFTEI
+798 
-810 ETRRLNYKISFCNI
+810 I
-824 NADYIDELVEQGKLY
+824 NADYIDELVEQGQLY

-883 QIFYRKASLDV
+883 QIFYRKASLDM

-966 EVNVIGID
+966 EVSVIGID

-1000 ITTASANGTQMTTPY
+1000 ITTASANGTQVTTPY

-1156 LKPRYENIAQSQAFF
+1156 LKPRYENIAQSQVFF

-1188 HIDYAKF
+1188 HIDYDKF
-1195 TDKAKNSRQIWTI
+1195 TDKAKNSRQKWTI

-1223 QNKGAAKG
+1223 QNKGATKG

-1241 FARHHINDKQPN
+1241 FARYHINEKQPN

-1293 SPVANDGG
+1293 SPVANDEG

-1337 DSDDLNKVKLA
+1337 NSDDLNKVKLA

-1356 FAQNR
+1356 FAQDR

>member
-1 MLFQDFTHLYP
+1 MLFEDFTHLYP

-105 KESVKPIGS
+105 KEIVKPIGN
-114 GGKYKT
+114 GGKYKA
-120 GYDRLFGAKLF
+120 GYARLFGAKLF

-153 KLAHLAHFEKFSTY
+153 KLAHLTYFEKFSTY

-191 LIHENLPRFIDNL
+191 LIHENLPCFIDNL
-204 QILTTIKQK
+204 QILATIKQK

-252 YNRIIGEVNGYTNKH
+252 YNTLLGGISGEAGSRKIQGINELINSHH
-267 NQICHKS
+267 NQHCHKS

-315 RHYTDVFA
+315 RHYADVFA

-346 LNELSKQAFGDFA
+346 LNELSKQTFGDFA

-372 VNPEFNERF
+372 VNPEFNERL

-406 LASLEQAIEHHTARH
+406 LASLEQAIEHYTARH

-426 QAGKLGQYFKHG
+426 QADKLGQYFKHG

-477 KNPEMTQLRQL
+477 KDPEIRQL

-501 AKLLTTKTT
+501 AKLLMTKTT

-606 SIYQKMVYKYL
+606 NVYQKMIYKL
-617 EVRKQFPKVF
+617 LPGPNKMLPRVF
-627 FSKEAIA
+627 FAKS
-634 INYHP
+634 NLDY
-639 SKELVE
+639 
-645 IKDKGRQRSDD
+645 
-656 ERLKLYRFILECL
+656 
-669 KIHPKYDKKFE
+669 
-680 GAIGDIQLFKKDKK
+680 
-694 GREVPISEKDLF
+694 
-706 DKINGI
+706 
-712 FSSKPKLEMEDFFI
+712 
-726 GEFKR
+726 
-731 YNPSQDL
+731 YNPSAELLDKYAQGTHKKGDNFNLKDCHALIDFFKAGINKHPEWQNFGFKFSPTSSYRDL
-738 VDQYNIYKKIDSND
+738 SDFYREVEPQGYQVKFVD
-752 NRKKEN
+752 
-758 FYNNHPKFKKD
+758 
-769 LVRYYYE
+769 
-776 SMCKHEEWE
+776 
-785 ESFEFSKKLQDIG
+785 
-798 CYVDVNELFTEI
+798 
-810 ETRRLNYKISFCNI
+810 I
-824 NADYIDELVEQGKLY
+824 NADYIDELVEQGQLY

-883 QIFYRKASLDV
+883 QIFYRKASLDM

-1195 TDKAKNSRQIWTI
+1195 TDKAKNSRQKWTI

-1223 QNKGAAKG
+1223 QSKGATKG

-1241 FARHHINDKQPN
+1241 FARYHINEKQPN

-1293 SPVANDGG
+1293 SPVANDEG

-1337 DSDDLNKVKLA
+1337 NSDDLNKVKLA

-1356 FAQNR
+1356 FAQDR